1 MTLTLLTLPDLMI
14 IIEGDVA
21 SLTVVQT
28 VLVISGPCSL
38 LLVLLV

>member
-1 MTLTLLTLPDLMI
+1 MTLALLMFLELMM

-28 VLVISGPCSL
+28 VVVISAPCLL